1 MNGLILLDKPPGI
14 SSQQAVTQIK
24 RLFNVKKA
32 GHTGTLDPFAT
43 GLLPVCLNE
52 ATKYAD
58 YFLQANKRYRAI
70 AKLGVCST
78 TGDSEG
84 TLVECLT
91 SGLPTLPQIQ
101 AKLLGLIGKQ
111 YQYPSRYAAI
121 KYQGKKLYE
130 YARQGIQV
138 PLQPRQIEILQLQ
151 LVRYEPA
158 ELELD
163 IVCSKGTYI
172 RSLVSTLGAQLECGA
187 YTQALRRLAV
197 GTLERF
203 PVWNMTQ
210 LQILKDTEGEAG
222 LHKAVVNIDA
232 ALIDFPQVILEPRAL
247 LAIQQG
253 KVEILAQ
260 PIPVGLVKIYDHLQQ
275 FWGLGVYDG
284 QCLRAKRLF
293 AINRLV

>member
-1 MNGLILLDKPPGI
+1 MNGLVLLDKPAGV
-14 SSQQAVTQIK
+14 SSQYAVTQIK

-43 GLLPVCLNE
+43 GLLPICLNE

-84 TLVECLT
+84 TLIECLT
-91 SGLPTLPQIQ
+91 MLPTLSQIQ
-101 AKLLGLIGKQ
+101 TKLLGLMGKQ
-111 YQYPSRYAAI
+111 YQYPPRYSAI

-138 PLQPRQIEILQLQ
+138 PLQPRSIEILQLQ
-151 LVRYEPA
+151 LVRYEQGA
-158 ELELD
+158 LELD
-163 IVCSKGTYI
+163 IACSKGTYI
-172 RSLVSTLGAQLECGA
+172 RSLISTIGEQLECGA

-197 GTLERF
+197 GTLENF
-203 PVWNMTQ
+203 PIWNIAQ
-210 LQILKDTEGEAG
+210 LQILKNTEGEVG
-222 LHKAVVNIDA
+222 LRKAVVGIDA
-232 ALIDFPQVILEPRAL
+232 ALADFPKVILDPPAL

-253 KVEILAQ
+253 KVELITQ
-260 PIPVGLVKIYDHLQQ
+260 PITVGLVKIYDNLQQ
-275 FWGLGVYDG
+275 FRGLGEYDG
-284 QCLRAKRLF
+284 QCLRAKRLL
-293 AINRLV
+293 ALN